1 MLTSTKS
8 IKSHNNSSSYGSTY
22 YSYYN
27 PSIMSNQQLSKTK
40 RIRVKD
46 SYVELAKEK
55 KDFIS
60 YEIVQVKGL
69 SEKNKSRTIYSQ
81 PLSCPR
87 FANNKNIKNIK
98 NKFIHKNYEQLSSYR
113 KEINNESDNDE
124 NIPYTTTLRNFSTI
138 INNKKFN
145 NLLNNKEKNYNIR
158 KRNNFGNYKISNKIK
173 ELLKTGIAKKDKDLN
188 ENKKEENSNSVC
200 LEKISIETYTIKN
213 EKNIMIKNEL
223 FDINDKIDII
233 PENKNKTINNNN
245 NSMIEINNN
254 KNLIN
259 DESNENINNNK
270 NIEDISFKN
279 SSVKRMLNYEEEKND
294 ESQNKTKY
302 ENKLIQT
309 QKMDFFIQKTKS
321 ILIKNNKETNNKTK
335 LKNNRLTANVS
346 CPKVLHSNK
355 ASSSEEIQDDYLKEK
370 ITKILN
376 RNTKFDIKRKKYF
389 LKIDEKKNNKT
400 NYQYINN
407 QLKNSEQKLEE
418 LLKKIPQHNNT
429 GRNKSVIQLEA
440 YQQKTFNIKRIKK
453 ENIGRHNISSVM
465 PPNNLKE
472 IILKK
477 EMNFLFD

>member
-8 IKSHNNSSSYGSTY
+8 IKSYNNSSSYGSTY

-40 RIRVKD
+40 RIRVKN

-321 ILIKNNKETNNKTK
+321 ILIRNNKETNNKTK
-335 LKNNRLTANVS
+335 IKNNILTANVS

-355 ASSSEEIQDDYLKEK
+355 APNSKEIQDDYLKEK

-376 RNTKFDIKRKKYF
+376 RNTRFDIKRKKYF

-440 YQQKTFNIKRIKK
+440 YQQKTFNMKRIKK
-453 ENIGRHNISSVM
+453 ENIHRHNISSVM